1 MTPNFFYAEVVEP
14 LRSNDKRFQQTG
26 DTVTNNLI
34 SVIPISHRSNNRID
48 DVKPF
53 NKYNIYIP
61 TLGEIV
67 LIITGPGEDT
77 DTLST
82 PFQYFYISAA
92 NIFNNQNINPVP
104 GTYWFDSQLANSR
117 TEKFNVKFGD
127 TFKENTKISSL
138 QPYEGD
144 IIFTGRNGS
153 AIRFSTSYDSGQY
166 TKKPAWQGTNAKPIT
181 IISTGLEEAGSDT
194 VVTEDFE
201 KTKSLIVLSSDQRLI
216 SFKSSQRNLGTTSGV
231 QPSSLYQGAQ
241 IVLTSD
247 RLVFNSKKDEI
258 ILSSQKTVTVA
269 TPSWAM
275 DMDKLFTVIE
285 KLVNL
290 LTQQA
295 SANSQYQFQTVNG
308 PTNGAPGL
316 VPELTQLLTQ
326 INTMRQ

>member
-14 LRSNDKRFQQTG
+14 LKSNDKRFQQTG
-26 DTVTNNLI
+26 DTITNNLI
-34 SVIPISHRSNNRID
+34 SVIPLSHRLNARID
-48 DVKPF
+48 NIKPF
-53 NKYNIYIP
+53 NKYNIYVP
-61 TLGEIV
+61 TIGEIV
-67 LIITGPGEDT
+67 LIITGPGEAT
-77 DTLST
+77 DTLSA
-82 PFQYFYISAA
+82 PSQYFYLSAA

-104 GTYWFDSQLANSR
+104 GTYWFSGQSPNSR
-117 TEKFNVKFGD
+117 KEKFDIKFGD
-127 TFKENTKISSL
+127 AFKENNKISSL

-144 IIFTGRNGS
+144 IIFTGRNGA
-153 AIRFSTSYDSGQY
+153 AIRFSTSYEGGQY
-166 TKKPAWQGTNAKPIT
+166 TKKSGWLGTNAKPIT
-181 IISTGLEEAGSDT
+181 IISTGLEEAGSNT

-201 KTKSLIVLSSDQRLI
+201 KTKSLIVLSSDQRLT

-231 QPSSLYQGAQ
+231 QPSSIYQGAQ

-247 RLVFNSKKDEI
+247 RLIFNSKKDEI

-269 TPSWAM
+269 TPAWAM
-275 DMDKLFTVIE
+275 DLDKLFTVIE
-285 KLVNL
+285 KLINL

-295 SANSQYQFQTVNG
+295 SANSQYQFQTGTG